1 MEEER
6 RKGEIEKKKLPLIE
20 KNIEKHVD
28 EEKGMR
34 ERKKEM
40 EAEIQ
45 NIAKDQQ
52 GDETVLRELKQD
64 YQAKNEVAKV
74 SRKTANGLTNKQDTV
89 QKHVTALSEEIE
101 RLRASGTAEY
111 EEKHR
116 ERVEQIGRTE
126 EMVVDLGAQTETS
139 SNHLHHPRANT
150 REIEASIMQL
160 KADKLKENGKAKKT
174 QQELKA

>member
-34 ERKKEM
+34 ERKKEV

-64 YQAKNEVAKV
+64 YQAKNEVAR
-74 SRKTANGLTNKQDTV
+74 SA
-89 QKHVTALSEEIE
+89 E
-101 RLRASGTAEY
+101 RLP
-111 EEKHR
+111 
-116 ERVEQIGRTE
+116 
-126 EMVVDLGAQTETS
+126 MV
-139 SNHLHHPRANT
+139 
-150 REIEASIMQL
+150 
-160 KADKLKENGKAKKT
+160 
-174 QQELKA
+174 